1 MKERRFHL
9 TGAPVFWGLVLILAA
24 AALILDGAGV
34 SFGAGIT
41 ALHIV
46 GGILLLA
53 WLVTVIVKGRFWG
66 VFFPL
71 AFLFMLFEAPL
82 AGLLGREDPNIISNW
97 LVLLAALLL
106 TVGFRLLFRRRKTG
120 GMSVGS
126 RTLYLDGGDLSDV
139 RISENL
145 GQVNVYV
152 TNPER
157 YTGGGKITVSENLG
171 QVVLHIPGDWFV
183 RTESRENL
191 GAVSVPVQTYT
202 GGKEIL
208 LYARENLGQ
217 VTVRFE
223 APENGEIRE

>member
-9 TGAPVFWGLVLILAA
+9 TGAPIFWGLVLILAA
-24 AALILDGAGV
+24 AALILDGAGI

-53 WLVTVIVKGRFWG
+53 WLVTGIVKGRFWS

-82 AGLLGREDPNIISNW
+82 AGLLGRDDPNIISNW

-106 TVGFRLLFRRRKTG
+106 TIGFRLLFRRKKAG

-139 RISENL
+139 VIAENL
-145 GQVNVYV
+145 GQVNVYI
-152 TNPER
+152 TNPKH
-157 YTGGGKITVSENLG
+157 YTGGGRITVSENLG

-183 RTESRENL
+183 QAESSENL
-191 GAVSVPVQTYT
+191 GSVSVPSQTYT
-202 GGKEIL
+202 GGKTIL

-217 VTVRFE
+217 VVVRFE
-223 APENGEIRE
+223 APENE